1 MTQQLHEREKIN
13 IAYQNKAFITQATS
27 HVSTLVRD
35 WFWKVK
41 NETGTKITKLLYKVI
56 MLISL

>member
-1 MTQQLHEREKIN
+1 MRENN
-13 IAYQNKAFITQATS
+13 IPYQNKALSTQATS
-27 HVSTLVRD
+27 LVSTLEGG

-41 NETGTKITKLLYKVI
+41 KETGTKITKLLYKVI